1 MRESFQGTLQ
11 SQCSNTILRASL
23 PPLQLLQGIL
33 TSLEVAKSNILKF
46 TKKCVFASNSCVL
59 TIFGGIPKWK
69 CLLLR
74 NFRKVIFILQLTQKW
89 LKRNFLEQKHIFF
102 ANVAR
107 FARKHQN
114 IPNLLWHPV
123 LLLRHRRRY
132 FLESHS
138 YFNFFLWLKFSPA
151 AAALLVKITTAITLL
166 NQGNGH
172 GEGDIAN
179 GQVC

>member
-33 TSLEVAKSNILKF
+33 TSLEVAKSNVLKF

-69 CLLLR
+69 RLLLR

-102 ANVAR
+102 RKRSSLRSQASEYSKLVVTPCTTSTSSPPLLFRKSLLLQLLSLAEVFPR
-107 FARKHQN
+107 RGGTARKNHNCNYPPQS
-114 IPNLLWHPV
+114 
-123 LLLRHRRRY
+123 R
-132 FLESHS
+132 
-138 YFNFFLWLKFSPA
+138 
-151 AAALLVKITTAITLL
+151 
-166 NQGNGH
+166 
-172 GEGDIAN
+172 
-179 GQVC
+179 